1 MGILKDAIRKVISE
15 TAKESG
21 VEIQFLDSPTRVI
34 KTAAQAKYDDVR
46 RVERGYVQGV
56 HRARKEAVPSICLSC
71 KYGVRNASG
80 VGVFCTWSSKQLQN
94 KKSKC
99 NNFVEKGGAK

>member
-46 RVERGYVQGV
+46 RAEPGYVQGV
-56 HRARKEAVPSICLSC
+56 HRARKEATPSICRSC
-71 KYGVRNASG
+71 KHSMRYGSG
-80 VGVFCTWSSKQLQN
+80 IYCSWTGNYLRVGIFMVLMENMQICSIFR
-94 KKSKC
+94 
-99 NNFVEKGGAK
+99 